1 MLTPVQR
8 ELKRKYI
15 KYLNA
20 TESVDKNMIVDCITN
35 YMTPEIDFTDKVCLD
50 LGGNVGG
57 FTKVAIDGGAKAV
70 YTVECDIRNYEKMA
84 ESFAD
89 EPKANIIHAAVSDS
103 TAPSIR
109 IYKGN
114 SQQAHCSVSIMKRS
128 KFTDYDE
135 VINIHISELLKKYQ
149 PDIIKIDIEGADFDA
164 LHSISFETLEPNRF
178 PEYLLLETA
187 PPVSNSLAFPAV
199 KLAQSVGYIPEL
211 ILPMATLLIAPDV
224 I

>member
-89 EPKANIIHAAVSDS
+89 EPKATIIHAAVSDS

-149 PDIIKIDIEGADFDA
+149 PDIIKIDIEGAEYQIIEFVEAYQPEA
-164 LHSISFETLEPNRF
+164 LFVELHMGKVKQYAQPTLER
-178 PEYLLLETA
+178 LTA
-187 PPVSNSLAFPAV
+187 LYPKQHV
-199 KLAQSVGYIPEL
+199 KELIVFQSVAGYDCWF
-211 ILPMATLLIAPDV
+211 TN
-224 I
+224 

>member
-35 YMTPEIDFTDKVCLD
+35 YITPEIDFTDKVCLD

-70 YTVECDIRNYEKMA
+70 YTVECDIRNYEKMV
-84 ESFAD
+84 ESFKD

-103 TAPSIR
+103 TAQTIR
-109 IYKGN
+109 IFKGN

-128 KFTDYDE
+128 KFADYDE
-135 VINIHISELLKKYQ
+135 VTNVHISTLLKKYQ
-149 PDIIKIDIEGADFDA
+149 PDIIKIDIEGAEYQIIEFVEAYQPEA
-164 LHSISFETLEPNRF
+164 LFVELHMGKVKQYAQPTLERLSAIYP
-178 PEYLLLETA
+178 
-187 PPVSNSLAFPAV
+187 
-199 KLAQSVGYIPEL
+199 KQHIKEL
-211 ILPMATLLIAPDV
+211 IVFQSIAGYDCWFTK
-224 I
+224 